1 MNGTQK
7 HAFIELKNVTK
18 IYHTPAGDVP
28 ALKNINATFNKG
40 EFVGIIG
47 KSGAGKST
55 LVNMLTG
62 VDSLSGGEIW
72 IDGVNVHAQNQNQLA
87 LWRGQH
93 IGVIYQSFEL
103 LNQLSLLDNVM
114 LPMDFCGLY
123 RPGKSQARAMHLLEQ
138 VEIAEHAHKPPTRI
152 SGGQQQ
158 RAAIARALANEPEV
172 IVADEPTGSLDS
184 KTGKTIMNLF
194 EGLVAEGRTVVM
206 VTHDHSLEPRFTHLL
221 HITDG
226 EIVKDE
232 RRG

>member
-1 MNGTQK
+1 M
-7 HAFIELKNVTK
+7 ELKNVTK
-18 IYHTPAGDVP
+18 IYRTPAGDVP

-62 VDSLSGGEIW
+62 VDGLTEGEIW
-72 IDGVNVHAQNQNQLA
+72 IDGVNVHAQNQNQMA
-87 LWRGQH
+87 LWRGKH
-93 IGVIYQSFEL
+93 IGVVYQSFEL

-114 LPMDFCGLY
+114 LPMDFCGLW
-123 RPGKSQARAMHLLEQ
+123 RPGKSQQRAMQLLED
-138 VEIAEHAHKPPTRI
+138 VEIAEHAYKSPSRI

-158 RAAIARALANEPEV
+158 RVAIARALVNDPIV
-172 IVADEPTGSLDS
+172 IVGDEPTGSLDS
-184 KTGKTIMNLF
+184 ATSNTIINLF
-194 EGLVAEGRTVVM
+194 EGLVAQGRTVVM

-232 RRG
+232 RREVVA